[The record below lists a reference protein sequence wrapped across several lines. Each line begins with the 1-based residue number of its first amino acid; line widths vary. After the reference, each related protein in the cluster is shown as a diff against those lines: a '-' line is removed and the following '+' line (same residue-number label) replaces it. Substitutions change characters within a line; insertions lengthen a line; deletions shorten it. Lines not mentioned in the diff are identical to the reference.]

1 MKLKFHRY
9 CIQYFQLNVH
19 VRRQL
24 FFTAVYQLK
33 WLPLQLLTIRVIP
46 QFILPYTENL
56 NILNK
61 HGCYRNNMQYQ
72 KLQ

>member
-24 FFTAVYQLK
+24 FFYSSVPAEVVTIAIVNYTRHSTVYTAIYRKLH
-33 WLPLQLLTIRVIP
+33 
-46 QFILPYTENL
+46 Y
-56 NILNK
+56 NK